1 MKKLALLCGVALA
14 LGFTACDD
22 ELPNPEGQKN
32 PQLEIF
38 DSANL
43 ALSQVENGAEKAI
56 NLQTLADAGE
66 KAVLANITEL
76 TDFPADY
83 DLVFKVD
90 MSTTEDFAKSVT
102 IDVPAEF
109 NEEDSVASVA
119 ASTINS
125 AIYDNFTKDPAQITL
140 YTRWA
145 AYAVSD
151 LSTMRLGG
159 KDKLYA
165 EYTYDF
171 VPFTPDRILST
182 AYSLKYKAAGADW
195 AYMDMTKAVEGS
207 VYDDGLFTVQVDV
220 LEAGF
225 QWMVIPTANIQS
237 QEGLIGV
244 ETATAASG
252 ALVEG
257 EGAVA
262 GEINNNSPYLI
273 TIDVVNMTYKVTLA
287 FEQLWV
293 PGSAT
298 GTSVKS
304 ALKLFTTDYVTYD
317 GTLRLYNDW
326 YISAQSTK
334 KGISFMLD
342 GEQTVSEQGVLK
354 GSLVQVANGEGTN
367 MTAENGLYYIKVN
380 LGTMEYSAT
389 PIKQISVIGA
399 FNEWNLETAVDLTP
413 NARFQK
419 WTANGVKL
427 TAGEYKFCVDHS
439 WTICYG
445 GQADDLVQNGANLM
459 LDEDGTYDIELDF
472 TKQPNKLKITKK

>member
-1 MKKLALLCGVALA
+1 M
-14 LGFTACDD
+14 
-22 ELPNPEGQKN
+22 
-32 PQLEIF
+32 
-38 DSANL
+38 
-43 ALSQVENGAEKAI
+43 
-56 NLQTLADAGE
+56 
-66 KAVLANITEL
+66 
-76 TDFPADY
+76 
-83 DLVFKVD
+83 
-90 MSTTEDFAKSVT
+90 
-102 IDVPAEF
+102 
-109 NEEDSVASVA
+109 
-119 ASTINS
+119 
-125 AIYDNFTKDPAQITL
+125 
-140 YTRWA
+140 
-145 AYAVSD
+145 
-151 LSTMRLGG
+151 
-159 KDKLYA
+159 
-165 EYTYDF
+165 
-171 VPFTPDRILST
+171 
-182 AYSLKYKAAGADW
+182 
-195 AYMDMTKAVEGS
+195 
-207 VYDDGLFTVQVDV
+207 
-220 LEAGF
+220 
-225 QWMVIPTANIQS
+225 
-237 QEGLIGV
+237 
-244 ETATAASG
+244 
-252 ALVEG
+252 
-257 EGAVA
+257 A

-273 TIDVVNMTYKVTLA
+273 TIDVVNMTYKVTIA

-439 WTICYG
+439 WTISYG
-445 GQADDLVQNGANLM
+445 GQADDLVQNGASLM